1 MPADRPKEPRKG
13 DYPSATRPMRNRIR
27 PVKFDCRYELL
38 SLNLPPDWNGHEE
51 NSGATIVEACTCGV
65 TIDTDQVAPK

>member
-1 MPADRPKEPRKG
+1 
-13 DYPSATRPMRNRIR
+13 MRNRIR
-27 PVKFDCRYELL
+27 SVKFDCRYELL

-51 NSGATIVEACTCGV
+51 NSGATIVEACTCDV

>member
-1 MPADRPKEPRKG
+1 MSADRSQEPRKG
-13 DYPSATRPMRNRIR
+13 NYPSATHASEVRLH

-51 NSGATIVEACTCGV
+51 NSGATIVEACTCDV